1 MALMP
6 PSRDPL
12 LIRAAAVLETARDVR
27 TQTQYVMDTARLQRL
42 RRELVAKIFKI
53 EQIVS
58 SEAR

>member
-1 MALMP
+1 MASMF
-6 PSRDPL
+6 PSQDPL

-27 TQTQYVMDTARLQRL
+27 TQTQYVMDTARLDRL
-42 RRELVAKIFKI
+42 RRELVAKIFRI

>member
-1 MALMP
+1 MASMS
-6 PSRDPL
+6 PSQDPL

-27 TQTQYVMDTARLQRL
+27 TQTQYVMDTARLDRL
-42 RRELVAKIFKI
+42 RRELVAKIFRI